1 MKPTKNLNNMTAV
14 EIFFQD
20 LVHLGYIEYPD
31 ENLVQ
36 DRLKLAKELEK
47 QQIIDAAANHCY
59 PTCELAR
66 IDAEQYYSETY
77 KKDKD
82 MATIYKVEVT
92 SHWISYSK
100 EELEKILTEAVK
112 KIEFE
117 KGNTIQIRVEDKK

>member
-1 MKPTKNLNNMTAV
+1 MTNMTAV
-14 EIFFQD
+14 EWLVEQLFSDNAIFG
-20 LVHLGYIEYPD
+20 VS
-31 ENLVQ
+31 
-36 DRLKLAKELEK
+36 KELLEQAKAMEK
-47 QQIIDAAANHCY
+47 EQIIDAAANHCY